1 MPLFNRRR
9 QLPSDQFSRAEG
21 NAMIPRW
28 TRPPERNTYDWI
40 KMFSKSPRL
49 SVVERI
55 EGFASEEQWKRAYQE
70 INEFEE
76 ELERWGA
83 VIIKF
88 WLHFS
93 KEEQLKR
100 FELRQNT
107 PEKQWKITDEDW
119 RNRDKYPQYKAAIED
134 MFRLTSTP
142 FAPWM
147 VLESDDKRHAR
158 VKALKIINDAL
169 EARLREK

>member
-1 MPLFNRRR
+1 MPKDGHIAIFDRTWY
-9 QLPSDQFSRAEG
+9 G
-21 NAMIPRW
+21 
-28 TRPPERNTYDWI
+28 
-40 KMFSKSPRL
+40 RL
-49 SVVERI
+49 MVERI

-119 RNRDKYPQYKAAIED
+119 RNREKWDQYVTAVDEMIAY
-134 MFRLTSTP
+134 TSTD
-142 FAPWM
+142 FAPWHII
-147 VLESDDKRHAR
+147 ESEDKKFAR
-158 VKALKIINDAL
+158 IKALRTIINSIEGKL
-169 EARLREK
+169 

>member
-1 MPLFNRRR
+1 M
-9 QLPSDQFSRAEG
+9 
-21 NAMIPRW
+21 
-28 TRPPERNTYDWI
+28 PPEEAAISTPGRRGPG
-40 KMFSKSPRL
+40 PRGYGWCHRGPTADEL
-49 SVVERI
+49 AHQHLWRFWTKLPKDGHITIFDRTWYGRLMVERI

-100 FELRQNT
+100 FRASPKHAGKAVENHRRGLAQ
-107 PEKQWKITDEDW
+107 PGKMGSV
-119 RNRDKYPQYKAAIED
+119 RDGGGRDDRLYLYR
-134 MFRLTSTP
+134 FRPL
-142 FAPWM
+142 AHH
-147 VLESDDKRHAR
+147 R
-158 VKALKIINDAL
+158 I
-169 EARLREK
+169 

>member
-1 MPLFNRRR
+1 M
-9 QLPSDQFSRAEG
+9 
-21 NAMIPRW
+21 
-28 TRPPERNTYDWI
+28 
-40 KMFSKSPRL
+40 
-49 SVVERI
+49 ERI

-119 RNRDKYPQYKAAIED
+119 RNREKMGSVRDGGGRDDRLYLYR
-134 MFRLTSTP
+134 FRPL
-142 FAPWM
+142 AHH
-147 VLESDDKRHAR
+147 R
-158 VKALKIINDAL
+158 I
-169 EARLREK
+169 

>member
-1 MPLFNRRR
+1 M
-9 QLPSDQFSRAEG
+9 
-21 NAMIPRW
+21 
-28 TRPPERNTYDWI
+28 
-40 KMFSKSPRL
+40 
-49 SVVERI
+49 ERI

-119 RNRDKYPQYKAAIED
+119 RNRENGI
-134 MFRLTSTP
+134 ST
-142 FAPWM
+142 
-147 VLESDDKRHAR
+147 
-158 VKALKIINDAL
+158 
-169 EARLREK
+169 